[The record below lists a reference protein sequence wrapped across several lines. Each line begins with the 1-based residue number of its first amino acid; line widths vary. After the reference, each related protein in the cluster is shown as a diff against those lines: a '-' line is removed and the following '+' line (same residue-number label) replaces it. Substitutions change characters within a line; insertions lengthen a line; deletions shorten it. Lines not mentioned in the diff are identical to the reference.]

1 MADLLKEIFYFQII
15 KPNNSFLISIMSD
28 GVINIKWGL
37 NTKKQITRKKQAGPS
52 LQKRN
57 CSLCGV
63 RYSQAH
69 ANRLTV

>member
-15 KPNNSFLISIMSD
+15 KPNNSFLISNISD

-37 NTKKQITRKKQAGPS
+37 NTKRQITRKKQAVPS

-57 CSLCGV
+57 CSLCDA